1 MVKIYCQNFRSIQL
15 FIPNNTIMKRKILT
29 TLVLLFFS
37 PTMIAQAVSSEIHVT
52 KDGRAAVSSAKVMQ
66 IAGNT
71 FYSRLYWGD
80 AFVRMTIKTNS
91 ATKFLRAG
99 GEATTIAEINDGDL
113 LDASGELQSQ
123 SDTLTLMASSVKNS
137 SVQKEQT
144 TLSGNVKSVDLLNRK
159 FTLYSKERGEVTVNI
174 STSTQFTKGN
184 RTLDLEH
191 VHVGDRITKTSGD
204 YDIPTKTLATQSVVT
219 YVDSTLFKPRNFIG
233 KLTKTPS
240 LTDTSIKVTVGEV
253 AFTVI
258 IGDKTT
264 ILRNNKGTTTLQR
277 FIAGDSIRLYGTRRE
292 ADDPVI
298 DAEIIRNTNL

>member
-1 MVKIYCQNFRSIQL
+1 
-15 FIPNNTIMKRKILT
+15 MKRKILT